1 MRNIETFPSKHM
13 YLYLL
18 SVERKVAEVYHIM
31 DRGRYLVWLKRIDF
45 ISIWREL
52 LLSFSLE
59 GVELS
64 TGLKEYFFLE
74 NVCKLFMFFFFFLLV
89 GLIAY
94 ISWPLN
100 QLSQGHNC
108 L

>member
-64 TGLKEYFFLE
+64 MGLKEYFFLF
-74 NVCKLFMFFFFFLLV
+74 VVRL
-89 GLIAY
+89 
-94 ISWPLN
+94 
-100 QLSQGHNC
+100 NC
-108 L
+108 LHFLAT